1 MASLL
6 SEILFET
13 NGQGPP
19 PSKDFVVTPK
29 EVFRNCRGHFD
40 YLERLPNKLLL
51 KILSYISLQD
61 IGHMSQTSNRFRK
74 YDMIFFFF
82 CYSDEIWEQA
92 VPGHCDKIHEETE
105 ILAKIMGW
113 KNIFEFYY
121 KKGHA
126 SPA

>member
-1 MASLL
+1 MVTTKHQNMASLL

-29 EVFRNCRGHFD
+29 EVFRN
-40 YLERLPNKLLL
+40 
-51 KILSYISLQD
+51 
-61 IGHMSQTSNRFRK
+61 
-74 YDMIFFFF
+74 
-82 CYSDEIWEQA
+82 EIWEQA

>member
-1 MASLL
+1 MLDTVQQQQLYLHQL
-6 SEILFET
+6 SDLRT
-13 NGQGPP
+13 AAAPP
-19 PSKDFVVTPK
+19 LPQRSVLPPRTTSHTKNDYDNNRRGEALPTTVPTVTTPT
-29 EVFRNCRGHFD
+29 G
-40 YLERLPNKLLL
+40 
-51 KILSYISLQD
+51 
-61 IGHMSQTSNRFRK
+61 
-74 YDMIFFFF
+74 
-82 CYSDEIWEQA
+82 DEIWEQA